1 MGGTPRILKSGRHQ
15 SEVFR
20 EIWRSVNA
28 TGQWRGEL
36 WNRRKSGEIYPQWLT
51 ISVVRGSDEQITHYV
66 AVFSDIST
74 LKVAQ
79 EKIDFLAYH
88 DSLTRLPNR
97 ILLRDRLEHALMRAR
112 REKGTLAL
120 LFFDLDRFKS
130 VNDTL
135 GHTVGDELLIDVGNC
150 ISRLIRASDTL
161 ARLGGDEFVL
171 LMEDET
177 DVRQVTTVARKMLDV
192 FSTPRTVGGHA
203 LTVTASIGIARY
215 PDDGDDADTLLKH
228 ADLAMYEAKSQGR
241 NTYQFFSQDLT
252 TGTLERLVMESALR
266 GAVARKELVL
276 HYQPQIDFADG
287 SLAGA
292 EALVRWQHPELG
304 LVPPGRFIPLAEEMG
319 IIGEIGEWVLNEACR
334 QMVAW
339 AVEGFEV
346 PLVAVNL
353 SARQIDRDQIV
364 EITAGA
370 LQRNG
375 LAAERL
381 ELEVTESMIMR
392 EPERALDVLDGLRAL
407 GVALAIDDFG
417 TGYSSL
423 AYLRRLP
430 LNRLKVD
437 QSFVSDIGHDTNGE
451 AIIRAVIAL
460 ARSLGLSAVAE
471 GVETQAQA
479 AFLRAEGCDIGQGYL
494 YDKPMPAA
502 SLRAS
507 WGRGRKAAD

>member
-1 MGGTPRILKSGRHQ
+1 
-15 SEVFR
+15 
-20 EIWRSVNA
+20 
-28 TGQWRGEL
+28 
-36 WNRRKSGEIYPQWLT
+36 
-51 ISVVRGSDEQITHYV
+51 
-66 AVFSDIST
+66 
-74 LKVAQ
+74 
-79 EKIDFLAYH
+79 
-88 DSLTRLPNR
+88 
-97 ILLRDRLEHALMRAR
+97 
-112 REKGTLAL
+112 
-120 LFFDLDRFKS
+120 
-130 VNDTL
+130 
-135 GHTVGDELLIDVGNC
+135 
-150 ISRLIRASDTL
+150 
-161 ARLGGDEFVL
+161 
-171 LMEDET
+171 
-177 DVRQVTTVARKMLDV
+177 
-192 FSTPRTVGGHA
+192 
-203 LTVTASIGIARY
+203 
-215 PDDGDDADTLLKH
+215 
-228 ADLAMYEAKSQGR
+228 YEAKSQGR